1 MVKLN
6 VIIIIQPNL
15 KNLLLIVEK
24 INGSKV
30 SKEVENLS
38 LFNTG
43 CL

>member
-6 VIIIIQPNL
+6 VIIIIQPNF
-15 KNLLLIVEK
+15 KNLLLIVER
-24 INGSKV
+24 INGSEV

-38 LFNTG
+38 WFNTG